1 MIYDYLIEVVR
12 KKGAGYFVLLDPEK
26 LPAHKLGEVIAAASE
41 GGADA
46 ILVGGSTL
54 CSGDF
59 DDFASKVK
67 AGSDLPVIIFPG
79 GAYQISESVDA
90 ILFLSLISG
99 RNPQYLIGEQVR
111 AAPLIREYGLETI
124 PVGYMLIESGNLTSV
139 QFISNTLPIPREKIE
154 VAVSHALAAEYMGM
168 KMVYLDG
175 GSGAKSSVPTNMIRA
190 IKDAISIPI
199 IVGGGITGPE
209 EARLKVASGA
219 SFVVTGN
226 ITEKDPSMVKDFARA
241 IHGNP

>member
-1 MIYDYLIEVVR
+1 MIYDYLIEVVQ

-26 LPAHKLGEVIAAASE
+26 LPAHKLGEVIAGASE

-59 DDFASKVK
+59 DDFASKAK
-67 AGSDLPVIIFPG
+67 ASSDLPVIIFPG

-111 AAPLIREYGLETI
+111 AAPLIKEYGLETI

-175 GSGAKSSVPTNMIRA
+175 GSGAKSSVPTNMIKA
-190 IKDAISIPI
+190 IRDAVSIPI
-199 IVGGGITGPE
+199 IVGGGITRPE

-226 ITEKDPSMVKDFARA
+226 ITETDPSMVKDFARA
-241 IHGNP
+241 IHGSP